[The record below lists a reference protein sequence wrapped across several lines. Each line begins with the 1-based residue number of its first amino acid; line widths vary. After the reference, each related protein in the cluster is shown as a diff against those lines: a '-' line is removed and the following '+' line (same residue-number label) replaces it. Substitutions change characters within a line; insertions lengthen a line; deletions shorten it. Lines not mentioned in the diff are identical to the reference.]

1 MRRPNGSSHHGN
13 QAHQPI
19 LSYNEEQ
26 VYLEEIGNEL
36 LMNVYFWY
44 DRDGSNNYPAFEVG
58 PFSTAAENT
67 VLKIQ
72 HQLVTMDD
80 YNDVLFIIER
90 RAHSLGLNS
99 SKGRSRVHQ
108 LW

>member
-1 MRRPNGSSHHGN
+1 
-13 QAHQPI
+13 
-19 LSYNEEQ
+19 
-26 VYLEEIGNEL
+26 
-36 LMNVYFWY
+36 MNVYFWY

-80 YNDVLFIIER
+80 YNDVLFYYREESTQSWTQFFKR
-90 RAHSLGLNS
+90 DEAECTNYGNTYGPTHLFFDLNLDPTKKYYLRFYS
-99 SKGRSRVHQ
+99 GG
-108 LW
+108 